1 MGTPAACGGP
11 RGVGRRERER
21 ETVSLLVILTSPCDS
36 DSALFMYQPFSLT
49 KRSID
54 FEIFELFLPAFAK
67 SPPWPAS
74 EMESYTVMKKK
85 ITPPLFASFL
95 LPVHIELRL
104 F

>member
-21 ETVSLLVILTSPCDS
+21 ERDGLSPCDS